1 LELSENI
8 GSSID
13 YAKKMFRDLGRLVI
27 LIVLSIIP
35 IVDLVVAGYFC
46 KVIRETPTSSELPE
60 LKDYAA
66 MWVQGLK
73 VAVAAIVYMIVPI
86 ILIQLGVGVGFF
98 FGYPGIIT
106 GVAIVTMLIG
116 VILMFFIAIILAMAI
131 VHMVKHNS
139 FGKAF
144 AVGEILAII
153 RKIGWGKYILWLII
167 IFVCAL
173 ILGAISMIPLIG
185 WLISAIIS
193 PAFGVFA
200 SRSATLIYSEG
211 APPAPPP

>member
-1 LELSENI
+1 LEVSENI
-8 GSSID
+8 GSAID
-13 YAKKMFRDLGRLVI
+13 YAQKMFRDLGRLVI

-35 IVDLVVAGYFC
+35 IVNFVVTGFFC

-60 LKDYAA
+60 LKDYLA

-73 VAVAAIVYMIVPI
+73 VAVAAIVYMIVPS
-86 ILIQLGVGVGFF
+86 ILIGFGAGFF
-98 FGYPGIIT
+98 AGYQGMIT
-106 GVAIVTMLIG
+106 GVGIVTMIIG

-144 AVGEILAII
+144 AVSEVLAII

-167 IFVCAL
+167 VFVLA
-173 ILGAISMIPLIG
+173 IIVGAISMIPIIG

-193 PAFGVFA
+193 PVFGVFA
-200 SRSATLIYSEG
+200 SRSATLIYGEG
-211 APPAPPP
+211 ASPAPPP

>member
-1 LELSENI
+1 
-8 GSSID
+8 
-13 YAKKMFRDLGRLVI
+13 M
-27 LIVLSIIP
+27 
-35 IVDLVVAGYFC
+35 
-46 KVIRETPTSSELPE
+46 
-60 LKDYAA
+60 
-66 MWVQGLK
+66 
-73 VAVAAIVYMIVPI
+73 
-86 ILIQLGVGVGFF
+86 
-98 FGYPGIIT
+98 IT

-116 VILMFFIAIILAMAI
+116 VILMFFLAIILAMAI

-144 AVGEILAII
+144 AVGEILAVI
-153 RKIGWGKYILWLII
+153 RKIGWGKYILWLIV

-193 PAFGVFA
+193 PVFGVFA
-200 SRSATLIYSEG
+200 SRSATFMYSEG

>member
-13 YAKKMFRDLGRLVI
+13 YAKKMFRDLGRLVV

-60 LKDYAA
+60 LKDYLV

-73 VAVAAIVYMIVPI
+73 VAVAAFVYTIVPG
-86 ILIQLGVGVGFF
+86 ILIGVGAGFF
-98 FGYPGIIT
+98 VGYQGMIT

-116 VILMFFIAIILAMAI
+116 VILMFFLAIILAMAI

-144 AVGEILAII
+144 AVGEILAVI
-153 RKIGWGKYILWLII
+153 RKIGWGKYILWLIV

-193 PAFGVFA
+193 PVFGVFA
-200 SRSATLIYSEG
+200 SRSATFMYSEG